1 MHGNAISSL
10 TAGPFEALVDAVY
23 DAAFAPDGWQHVC
36 DLVEGALGGVYV
48 TIATHDLASR
58 QLVAA
63 FHAGHAPE
71 YRRSYRE
78 RYHEKDLL
86 VEALYAISANRPID
100 FAELVPPAM
109 LEQSEFYHDWLRPQE
124 DLRSG
129 GGFVAANNEHLLT
142 LFKIWVPQAK
152 TADVMPGLLPALL
165 QLAPHVRRSMRLNQ
179 SAQKVTSRAFVLET
193 FMEEAR
199 AALILLDE
207 EGRPLESN
215 HQARLLFDKGVLG
228 LDLRGALVI
237 HDPAG
242 AAYVENAVRA
252 AVAGSD
258 NFGDDVYLA
267 LEKHMP
273 ASLLRAIPTGPALKR
288 MPRHLLGARSTV
300 SIIISIA
307 SQQPGLKAAQARFGL
322 SPVETS
328 ILSGLVEG
336 KAIKELAA
344 ERSTSVNTVRNQVA
358 SLLKKTGTSS
368 QKELL
373 SMFTTARR
381 L

>member
-1 MHGNAISSL
+1 
-10 TAGPFEALVDAVY
+10 
-23 DAAFAPDGWQHVC
+23 
-36 DLVEGALGGVYV
+36 
-48 TIATHDLASR
+48 
-58 QLVAA
+58 
-63 FHAGHAPE
+63 
-71 YRRSYRE
+71 
-78 RYHEKDLL
+78 
-86 VEALYAISANRPID
+86 
-100 FAELVPPAM
+100 
-109 LEQSEFYHDWLRPQE
+109 
-124 DLRSG
+124 
-129 GGFVAANNEHLLT
+129 
-142 LFKIWVPQAK
+142 
-152 TADVMPGLLPALL
+152 
-165 QLAPHVRRSMRLNQ
+165 
-179 SAQKVTSRAFVLET
+179 
-193 FMEEAR
+193 AR

-258 NFGDDVYLA
+258 DFGDDVYLT

-273 ASLLRAIPTGPALKR
+273 ASLLRASATGPALKR

-300 SIIISIA
+300 SIIIIIA

-336 KAIKELAA
+336 KAIKELAT
-344 ERSTSVNTVRNQVA
+344 ERSTSVN
-358 SLLKKTGTSS
+358 
-368 QKELL
+368 
-373 SMFTTARR
+373 
-381 L
+381 